1 MHNLYDMVWSRLVH
15 NLYEM
20 VLSRLVHNLYEMVLS
35 RLVHNLFTVQV
46 CTRTPAV
53 LTVVCF
59 ALSLQ
64 TNAKIVFQLGHHHF
78 LENCETVGSHSSFA
92 EHWSLLESCC
102 VAGQVGP
109 CVWKAPWSFEM
120 GGAAVPVAQHDVT
133 TDHWPSATLQ
143 QELQTLQN
151 AGHYNVPLLNK
162 NGRGL
167 QLQEC
172 HLL

>member
-1 MHNLYDMVWSRLVH
+1 MSRLLHNLYEMLLSRLMHNLYDMVWSRLVH
-15 NLYEM
+15 NLYET

-92 EHWSLLESCC
+92 EH
-102 VAGQVGP
+102 
-109 CVWKAPWSFEM
+109 
-120 GGAAVPVAQHDVT
+120 
-133 TDHWPSATLQ
+133 
-143 QELQTLQN
+143 
-151 AGHYNVPLLNK
+151 
-162 NGRGL
+162 
-167 QLQEC
+167 
-172 HLL
+172 